1 MSTLG
6 ISLAGSAF
14 IGYLYY
20 KILLAGIPV
29 TIPFI
34 NVVISL

>member
-1 MSTLG
+1 MATAG
-6 ISLAGSAF
+6 VSLAGVAF
-14 IGYLYY
+14 IGYLYF